1 MDLPAPPRRSTHRL
15 HGVSEREH
23 RSPVPWNTCAGARLH
38 IVTGKGGTGKTTAAA
53 ALATALASDGGR
65 VLLVEVEGRQGLA
78 SLLERS
84 PLPYEERPMLSASG
98 GGTVSVLAAD
108 PESALKEYLE
118 LFYGI
123 RRAGQALG
131 RLGAVDFA
139 TTVAPGLRDVLL
151 TGKATEAVRRRKG
164 HRSRPSSAPSG
175 SPFTYDTVVMDAPP
189 TGRIGRFLN
198 VNSEVAG
205 LAKVGPVHD
214 HAERAAEV
222 IRSERTRVHFVTLLE
237 EMPAQ
242 ETRDGLAELSALGLN
257 TGAVLINMV
266 RPGLLDGPGLE
277 GARTDTLDRGAL
289 TTGLAA
295 AGLAD
300 PEGLAVGLEGEL
312 HAHAVR
318 TELEDGVRDGLVSLG
333 VPVLE
338 LPRAEHTTGEQ
349 AVQRLARALT
359 EQGVS
364 R

>member
-1 MDLPAPPRRSTHRL
+1 M
-15 HGVSEREH
+15 SEREH
-23 RSPVPWNTCAGARLH
+23 RSPGSWNTCVGARLH

-53 ALATALASDGGR
+53 ALAAALASDGGR
-65 VLLVEVEGRQGLA
+65 VLLLEVEGRQGLA
-78 SLLERS
+78 ALLDRS
-84 PLPYEERPMLSASG
+84 PLPYEERPMLSAPG

-108 PESALKEYLE
+108 PEAALKEYLE
-118 LFYGI
+118 LFYGM
-123 RRAGQALG
+123 RRAGQALS

-151 TGKATEAVRRRKG
+151 TGKATEAVRRRRG
-164 HRSRPSSAPSG
+164 NRGRPSSAPSG
-175 SPFTYDTVVMDAPP
+175 APFTYDAVVMDAPP
-189 TGRIGRFLN
+189 TGRIGRFLD

-257 TGAVLINMV
+257 AGAVLINMV
-266 RPGLLDGPGLE
+266 RPGLLDGLGPRA
-277 GARTDTLDRGAL
+277 ARTDTLDRGAL
-289 TTGLAA
+289 IAGLTAA
-295 AGLAD
+295 ELAD
-300 PEGLAVGLEGEL
+300 PEDLAAGLEGEL
-312 HAHAVR
+312 HSHAVR
-318 TELEDGVRDGLVSLG
+318 TELENGVRDGLVGLG
-333 VPVLE
+333 LPVLE
-338 LPRAEHTTGEQ
+338 LPRLEHATGER
-349 AVQRLARALT
+349 AVQNLARSLT